1 MNKKQV
7 IFTLAK
13 IAFAAIVLTWLFHN
27 HKDTAGKVWNSVYH
41 AERAPIL
48 AGVLLCWL
56 TILIAGWRWHSLLAV
71 FEIEIPLVAL
81 ICIAQIGQFFLMFLP
96 GPAGDDL
103 TRMLYISRLSKGRM
117 GEACTTVLLDRC
129 IGLASILLLAVA
141 CIPWQ
146 WHLLALSGNT
156 HWVAVGISAAG
167 VAVFIAVVLFFL
179 VDGHFMRRVVENI
192 LCHLPASK
200 IREEFSVISKRIF
213 TSKIV
218 IARVMGAAVG
228 TQFLLCVVFYLAGRS
243 VGIQSPIAIWL
254 GFVPIVLAGNAVPIT
269 IAGLGV
275 RELLMVL
282 FLGVLAHVEEERALA
297 ASFVA
302 FFITV
307 TVCLLGGIVYIFYKP
322 AKKESSSRVLESP
335 TTPH

>member
-1 MNKKQV
+1 MNKKQI

-13 IAFAAIVLTWLFHN
+13 IAFATIVLTLLFH
-27 HKDTAGKVWNSVYH
+27 KVDAGDVWEKVHH
-41 AERAPIL
+41 AEHTPIL

-71 FEIEIPLVAL
+71 FEIEIPIVAL

-103 TRMLYISRLSKGRM
+103 TRMLYISRLSKGRV

-146 WHLLALSGNT
+146 WHLLASSGKT
-156 HWVAVGISAAG
+156 YWLAVGISAAG
-167 VAVFIAVVLFFL
+167 IAVFIAGVLFFL
-179 VDGHFMRRVVENI
+179 VDGLFMQRVVEKI
-192 LCHLPASK
+192 LRHLPPSK

-218 IARVMGAAVG
+218 IAKVMGAAIG
-228 TQFLLCVVFYLAGRS
+228 TQFLLCSVFYLAGRS
-243 VGIQSPIAIWL
+243 VGIHGPIAIWL
-254 GFVPIVLAGNAVPIT
+254 GFVPIVLAANAVPIT
-269 IAGLGV
+269 IAGFGV
-275 RELLMVL
+275 REFLMAL
-282 FLGVLAHVEEERALA
+282 FLGVLAHVEKEQALA
-297 ASFVA
+297 ASFIA
-302 FFITV
+302 FSMTLV
-307 TVCLLGGIVYIFYKP
+307 VCLLGGIVYIFYKP
-322 AKKESSSRVLESP
+322 AKKENTSP
-335 TTPH
+335 GIENPAAPH